1 MTRSKEEID
10 AATVGIKES
19 AELAHKMAE
28 FVISETQSTRK
39 AIFASGIL
47 YASLASMNGM
57 SMHDAMALLMEV
69 YRKHE
74 AFMKEHGDDI

>member
-1 MTRSKEEID
+1 MTNRSQEEIE
-10 AATVGIKES
+10 AAKRGLKEA

-28 FVISETQSTRK
+28 FVVEETQSTKK

-57 SMHDAMALLMEV
+57 TMHEAISLLMDV
-69 YRKHE
+69 YKRHE
-74 AFMKEHGDDI
+74 QFMKEHGE

>member
-1 MTRSKEEID
+1 MERSKEEMD
-10 AATVGIKES
+10 AAYVGVKD
-19 AELAHKMAE
+19 AADLAHKMAE

-47 YASLASMNGM
+47 FASLASMNGM
-57 SMHDAMALLMEV
+57 TMHDAMALLMDV

-74 AFMKEHGDDI
+74 AFMKEHGNDI

>member
-1 MTRSKEEID
+1 MRSKEEID
-10 AATVGIKES
+10 AAKVGIKEAS
-19 AELAHKMAE
+19 ELAHKITE
-28 FVISETQSTRK
+28 FVVGETQSTRK

-69 YRKHE
+69 YRKHA
-74 AFMKEHGDDI
+74 AFMKENGNDV

>member
-1 MTRSKEEID
+1 MRSKEEEE
-10 AATVGIKES
+10 AAKVGIREAS
-19 AELAHKMAE
+19 ELAHKMAE
-28 FVISETQSTRK
+28 FVVNETQSTRK

-57 SMHDAMALLMEV
+57 SMHDAMGLLMEV

-74 AFMKEHGDDI
+74 AFMKEHGNDI